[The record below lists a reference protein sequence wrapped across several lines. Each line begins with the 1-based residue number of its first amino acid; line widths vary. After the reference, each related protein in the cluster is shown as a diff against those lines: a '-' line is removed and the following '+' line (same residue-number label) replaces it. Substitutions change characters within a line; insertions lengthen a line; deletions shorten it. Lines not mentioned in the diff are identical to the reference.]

1 MKKVISNLLLA
12 VCIVVFLFSGW
23 KLVGYYLEYKKADDE
38 YDKIAQEVVKTK
50 GKERIIDFE
59 KLRKINPDT
68 IGWVYAKGTNIDYP
82 VVLGKDND
90 YYLHTTFEGTKN
102 SSGAVF
108 MDCHGDKDFGAA
120 HNIIYGP
127 HMRSGSMFADLM
139 KFREQSFIKKQD
151 TITLYTPNGKRD
163 LKVVASYA
171 RKADKLIPITFG
183 DRKDMKKYLEEILSM
198 SDIQSKIPK
207 KTVMKTKKLYTFVT
221 CSYEQED
228 NRTFVHAIES
238 KD

>member
-38 YDKIAQEVVKTK
+38 YDKIAQEVIKTK
-50 GKERIIDFE
+50 GKERVIDFE

-90 YYLHTTFEGTKN
+90 YYLHTTFEGIKN

-108 MDCHGDKDFGAA
+108 MDCHGDKGFGAE
-120 HNIIYGP
+120 HNIIYGH
-127 HMRSGSMFADLM
+127 HMRNGSMFADLM
-139 KFREQSFIKKQD
+139 EFREQSFIKKQD
-151 TITLYTPNGKRD
+151 TITLYTPNGKKD

-171 RKADKLIPITFG
+171 RKADKQIPITFG
-183 DRKDMKKYLEEILSM
+183 DRKDMEKYLEEILSM

>member
-1 MKKVISNLLLA
+1 MKKTLSNILLA

-23 KLVGYYLEYKKADDE
+23 KLIGYFLEYKKADDE
-38 YDKIAQEVVKTK
+38 YDKIAQEAVKTK
-50 GKERIIDFE
+50 GKERVIDFN
-59 KLRKINPDT
+59 KLLKINPDT
-68 IGWVYAKGTNIDYP
+68 IGWVYAKETKIDYP

-108 MDCHGDKDFGAA
+108 MDCNGDKDFNSE
-120 HNIIYGP
+120 HNIIYGH
-127 HMRSGSMFADLM
+127 HMRNGSMFADLM
-139 KFREQSFIKKQD
+139 EFREQIFINKQD
-151 TITLYTPNGKRD
+151 TITLYTPKGKKD
-163 LKVVASYA
+163 LKVISSYA
-171 RKADKLIPITFG
+171 RKADKKIPITFG
-183 DRKDMKKYLEEILSM
+183 DRKDMKEYLEQILTQ

-207 KTVMKTKKLYTFVT
+207 KMVMKTKKLYTFVT
-221 CSYEQED
+221 CSYEQDD

>member
-108 MDCHGDKDFGAA
+108 MDSHGDKDFRAE
-120 HNIIYGP
+120 HNIIYGH
-127 HMRSGSMFADLM
+127 HMRNGSMFADLM
-139 KFREQSFIKKQD
+139 EFREQSFIKKQD
-151 TITLYTPNGKRD
+151 TITC
-163 LKVVASYA
+163 
-171 RKADKLIPITFG
+171 
-183 DRKDMKKYLEEILSM
+183 ILRVGRR
-198 SDIQSKIPK
+198 I
-207 KTVMKTKKLYTFVT
+207 
-221 CSYEQED
+221 
-228 NRTFVHAIES
+228 
-238 KD
+238 

>member
-1 MKKVISNLLLA
+1 
-12 VCIVVFLFSGW
+12 
-23 KLVGYYLEYKKADDE
+23 
-38 YDKIAQEVVKTK
+38 
-50 GKERIIDFE
+50 
-59 KLRKINPDT
+59 
-68 IGWVYAKGTNIDYP
+68 
-82 VVLGKDND
+82 
-90 YYLHTTFEGTKN
+90 
-102 SSGAVF
+102 
-108 MDCHGDKDFGAA
+108 
-120 HNIIYGP
+120 
-127 HMRSGSMFADLM
+127 MFADLM
-139 KFREQSFIKKQD
+139 EFREQSFINKQD
-151 TITLYTPNGKRD
+151 TIILYTPKGKKK

-198 SDIQSKIPK
+198 SDIQTKLPK